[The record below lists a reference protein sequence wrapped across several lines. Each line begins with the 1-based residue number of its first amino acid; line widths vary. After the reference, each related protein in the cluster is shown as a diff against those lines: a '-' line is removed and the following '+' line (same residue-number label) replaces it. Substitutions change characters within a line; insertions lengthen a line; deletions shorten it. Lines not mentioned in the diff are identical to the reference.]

1 MRRGPRLRLRRKL
14 RSLAP
19 GNATS
24 SRTCCTCA
32 PPGLAGGACGSCSC
46 RACHGEGGA
55 SQRVL
60 GAGRRSRRRGSGART
75 GACAVARLRPVLAR
89 WRRPPP
95 PHRRRLVRPLVRP
108 QRRCEC
114 TRASQAPGRALA
126 CTQRARPWLC
136 RRERTVSAVR
146 PTGGVAFP
154 PPAPH
159 RRPRRKL
166 LRGHRASYMYCL
178 PAFAAAASSSRLPGA
193 GANSR
198 GPVHSKTRDGIR

>member
-1 MRRGPRLRLRRKL
+1 MRRGPRLRLRRKP

-75 GACAVARLRPVLAR
+75 GACAVARRRPVLAR

-136 RRERTVSAVR
+136 RRERR
-146 PTGGVAFP
+146 PTDGRGCLP
-154 PPAPH
+154 PPSTPPPPTPQTPAWTPQ
-159 RRPRRKL
+159 RR
-166 LRGHRASYMYCL
+166 SYMYCL